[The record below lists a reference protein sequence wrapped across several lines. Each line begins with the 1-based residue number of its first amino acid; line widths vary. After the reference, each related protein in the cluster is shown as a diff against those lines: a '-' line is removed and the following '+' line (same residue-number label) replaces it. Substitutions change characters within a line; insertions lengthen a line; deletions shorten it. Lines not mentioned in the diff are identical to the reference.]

1 MTPSFDARAL
11 LDRPAFWAVH
21 LGLSLGDELDDE
33 LAALFGV
40 GVGLI
45 RGTYL
50 RLTDTAGWPVF
61 AAGGGLSVVYRN
73 EEDEA
78 GVDYLLSTGGG
89 ATITLGVA
97 EGVPDGP
104 GLSWP
109 ELQAV
114 AAQQPDELAQART
127 LLLLAPLLGDNTL
140 LITGQVGSAERAEL
154 AGSDGRSWPPAPM
167 SPAVLAWALRRV
179 GVAGDV
185 TVIAGR
191 LVAAQPA
198 RWRDEAGVRVC
209 DHAGSTRNP
218 HSARALTSDDLRTV
232 SALVSPPA

>member
-1 MTPSFDARAL
+1 MTPFFDARAL

-21 LGLSLGDELDDE
+21 LGLSLGDELDDA
-33 LAALFGV
+33 LAALFGA
-40 GVGLI
+40 GLGLI

-61 AAGGGLSVVYRN
+61 DAGGGLSVVYRN
-73 EEDEA
+73 EE
-78 GVDYLLSTGGG
+78 VDYLLSTGGG
-89 ATITLGVA
+89 GTITLGVA

-114 AAQQPDELAQART
+114 ATQQPDELTRART
-127 LLLLAPLLGDNTL
+127 LLLLAPLLGDSSL
-140 LITGQVGSAERAEL
+140 LITEQAHLPGHSSSAEP
-154 AGSDGRSWPPAPM
+154 AGLSDRPGPVGLTSR
-167 SPAVLAWALRRV
+167 AVLARALRCV

-185 TVIAGR
+185 TTVAGR

-232 SALVSPPA
+232 STLLSPPA